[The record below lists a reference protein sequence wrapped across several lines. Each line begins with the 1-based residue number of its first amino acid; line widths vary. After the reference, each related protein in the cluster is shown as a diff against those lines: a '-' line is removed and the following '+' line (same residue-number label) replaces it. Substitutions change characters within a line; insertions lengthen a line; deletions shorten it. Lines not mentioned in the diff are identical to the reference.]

1 MQTNHQAYFNKA
13 LLLYAE
19 GVMLHEYIFEAE
31 IQKKLKIGLGL
42 GLRVS
47 PTNVG
52 IIVRAQDVP
61 TVGLDADVRPDLVQV
76 LWAVPPG
83 NLS

>member
-1 MQTNHQAYFNKA
+1 MQTNHQVYFNKA
-13 LLLYAE
+13 LSLYPE

-47 PTNVG
+47 PTNIR

-61 TVGLDADVRPDLVQV
+61 TVGLDTDVRPDLVQV

>member
-13 LLLYAE
+13 LSLYAE

-52 IIVRAQDVP
+52 IIVRAR
-61 TVGLDADVRPDLVQV
+61 LIKNNYFAK
-76 LWAVPPG
+76 
-83 NLS
+83 